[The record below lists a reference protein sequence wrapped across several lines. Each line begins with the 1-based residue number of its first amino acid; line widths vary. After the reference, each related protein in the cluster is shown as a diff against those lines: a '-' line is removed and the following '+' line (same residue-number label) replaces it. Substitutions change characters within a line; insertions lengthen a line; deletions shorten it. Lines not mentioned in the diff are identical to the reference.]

1 MELGGTH
8 EGGRSLSALMQSRMA
23 QIQTSLDMKET
34 ELPSEAND
42 EAAAAFESYFATLL
56 VRELRR
62 GLPEGLFSGA
72 GSDVYSSWF
81 DEQIGATLSER
92 DALAA
97 IAAAHYEDEP
107 PGTVA
112 QHMRRDFAV
121 VADDADVFEVASV
134 FREQP
139 IRRVPVVDTERR
151 LLGIISRGDVLKA
164 LRRTFPR
171 RPPNKYEQMQEHLS
185 LKQGQH

>member
-92 DALAA
+92 DALGIGEMIRAS
-97 IAAAHYEDEP
+97 IARPDRTQEP
-107 PGTVA
+107 
-112 QHMRRDFAV
+112 DFT
-121 VADDADVFEVASV
+121 
-134 FREQP
+134 RGM
-139 IRRVPVVDTERR
+139 DT
-151 LLGIISRGDVLKA
+151 
-164 LRRTFPR
+164 PR
-171 RPPNKYEQMQEHLS
+171 RSEEQR
-185 LKQGQH
+185 

>member
-1 MELGGTH
+1 MDTSRNVLLARTV
-8 EGGRSLSALMQSRMA
+8 MQRA
-23 QIQTSLDMKET
+23 VFVLRQDRQVLDAVDDLIQ
-34 ELPSEAND
+34 
-42 EAAAAFESYFATLL
+42 
-56 VRELRR
+56 R
-62 GLPEGLFSGA
+62 GFSGA
-72 GSDVYSSWF
+72 PVTDRGRLVGVF
-81 DEQIGATLSER
+81 SER

-121 VADDADVFEVASV
+121 VGADADVFEVASV
-134 FREQP
+134 FQRQP

-164 LRRTFPR
+164 LRRTFPSR
-171 RPPNKYEQMQEHLS
+171 QPNKYEQMQERLS
-185 LKQGQH
+185 LRQGQH